1 MDFKKRIL
9 KIIDV
14 PVGRIAFRKD
24 KWGTL
29 ATVYFNGISTPVSIG
44 DDFDDIDCF
53 LHSVKNGS
61 EQMIKEAE
69 KCYGKNWRKYIKV
82 RG

>member
-9 KIIDV
+9 KIVNV
-14 PVGRIAFRKD
+14 PVGRITFRKD
-24 KWGTL
+24 KWGIL
-29 ATVYFNGISTPVSIG
+29 ATVYFNGITTPISIG
-44 DDFDDIDCF
+44 DDDDDIDCF

-61 EQMIKEAE
+61 SLMIVEAE
-69 KCYGKNWRKYIKV
+69 KCYGKNWRKYIKT